1 MNRKIFKTVAIIAIA
16 LLSVVGKPVMAQVPA
31 NCGDVML
38 QAFDYYPQ
46 PINLPGFPQ
55 LSVNDSKWTTLNSQ
69 VVEIGQS
76 FQMIW
81 LPPSGY
87 AGGAVGSTNMGYLPQ
102 YWFTQNSA
110 FGLQADLKTL
120 IANLKT
126 NNCKAIADIVVN
138 HRNGITDWCNF
149 ATESY
154 NGVTYT
160 PNSSWICTDDESRA
174 KAPAG
179 CNNPQGAADTGEKY
193 DAARDLDHT
202 NSQVRDAIKGY
213 LSFMKN
219 EMGYSGWRYDVAA
232 GFSASYVGEYDD
244 AAGGYF
250 SVGEVL
256 KCDYTAVE
264 TWINGTGK
272 KSTAFDFPFQ
282 CSVRDAFNGG
292 DLTKLVWKFL
302 GTTNQP
308 AGLIHN
314 PDLRRYAT
322 TFIENH
328 DTYRYGLAY
337 TGNIPAGNAF
347 MLGSPGVPT
356 VYLPHWIAYKSD
368 IKKMIAARKKAGLH
382 SQSAVVVLR
391 TESNIYVGEATGT
404 NGKLIVKV
412 GSGSYSAPTGY
423 TLECS
428 GTDWAIWTNST
439 TPTGPTASISPAG
452 GYYASGTNVTLSSTG
467 GTAPVKIYYT
477 TNGSTP
483 TSSSTLYTE
492 PFKVTDATVKAIAI
506 DNSSI
511 ASPIVS
517 ETYTT
522 ILPSDIDVHFK
533 VPSNW
538 STVKVWAWKGTTNFT
553 GGVWPGTALTI
564 TDGYVVFSTPA
575 TNSGF
580 SIVFNNGDNKEQTVN
595 ITNVTGT
602 VCYQTTTSTGTSPKK
617 YNVEVITGCSTGI
630 DTEKQASAAIS
641 IYPNPAKESVT
652 IESDNNISEVRIY
665 SIYGT
670 LVKSVYVNS
679 NSQTIE
685 LSGLPA
691 GYYSVVVISENGDQ
705 TNTKL
710 IKR

>member
-1 MNRKIFKTVAIIAIA
+1 MKKNIFKLALVAILA
-16 LLSVVGKPVMAQVPA
+16 VMPFIGQQAKAQVPA
-31 NCGDVML
+31 NCSDVML
-38 QAFDYYPQ
+38 QTFYWDSYT
-46 PINLPGFPQ
+46 
-55 LSVNDSKWTTLNSQ
+55 DSKWTTLNAQ
-69 VVEIGQS
+69 AAEIGAS
-76 FQMIW
+76 FNLAW
-81 LPPSGY
+81 LPPSGKS
-87 AGGAVGSTNMGYLPQ
+87 AGMGYLDVF
-102 YWFTQNSA
+102 WFNQNSA
-110 FGLQADLKTL
+110 FGTQDELKTL
-120 IANLKT
+120 IASLKT
-126 NNCKAIADIVVN
+126 NNCKAIADIVIN
-138 HRNGITDWCNF
+138 HRNGEKNWCDF
-149 ATESY
+149 PVESY
-154 NGVTYT
+154 NGTTYT
-160 PNSSWICTDDESRA
+160 PDLSWICNGDEA
-174 KAPAG
+174 KSNG
-179 CNNPQGAADTGEKY
+179 YNVTGGNDTGENY
-193 DAARDLDHT
+193 ASARDLDHT
-202 NSQVRDAIKGY
+202 NSAVRNEIKGY
-213 LSFMKN
+213 MHFLKN
-219 EMGYSGWRYDVAA
+219 EMGYAGWRYDLVKGYAGSYTKEYNDAAA
-232 GFSASYVGEYDD
+232 GYL
-244 AAGGYF
+244 
-250 SVGEVL
+250 SVGEFYDTDYD
-256 KCDYTAVE
+256 KCV
-264 TWINGTGK
+264 TWIN
-272 KSTAFDFPFQ
+272 STSSSSMAFDFPFKGA
-282 CSVRDAFNGG
+282 VNAAFNNN
-292 DLTKLVWKFL
+292 DYTKLVWAFL

-308 AGLIHN
+308 AGIIHN
-314 PDLRRYAT
+314 PTMRRNAV

-328 DTYRYGLAY
+328 DTPSYGLKFN
-337 TGNIPAGNAF
+337 GNVEAANAF
-347 MLGSPGVPT
+347 MLGSPG
-356 VYLPHWIAYKSD
+356 LPCVWLSHWMSNKDA

-382 SQSAVVVLR
+382 SQSAVVVLQ
-391 TESNIYVGEATGT
+391 TAGNIYVGEATGT

-412 GSGSYSAPTGY
+412 GSGSYSAPAGY

-452 GYYASGTNVTLSSTG
+452 GYYASGTTVTLSSTG

-477 TNGSTP
+477 TNGTTP
-483 TSSSTLYTE
+483 TASSTLYTA
-492 PFKVTDATVKAIAI
+492 PFSVTDATVKAIAI

-511 ASPIVS
+511 ASPVVS

-580 SIVFNNGDNKEQTVN
+580 SIVFNNGDNKEQTVD